1 MSEPPRRPPE
11 PEIIPPDRPKH
22 DERHGRWQEQ
32 GGPHDQS
39 RIWIWRRDQG
49 RTRLYGGQPGPF
61 SLILFF
67 AAVAAL
73 GVLGFFVFVG
83 ALAIALPVIGTLILA
98 ALVIGV
104 LRRL

>member
-11 PEIIPPDRPKH
+11 PEIIPPDRPEH
-22 DERHGRWQEQ
+22 ERPHARWQEQ
-32 GGPHDQS
+32 GGPQGQS
-39 RIWIWRRDQG
+39 RIWIWSGDQG
-49 RTRLYGGQPGPF
+49 RTRLYGGRPGPLN
-61 SLILFF
+61 LILFF

-83 ALAIALPVIGTLILA
+83 ALAIALPVIGMLILA